1 MIELKKMEKT
11 SKTTATENNF
21 QRELFK
27 VNSEIT
33 KVMLRRSVFLPLI
46 YFKLIFYF
54 FPVYLLLALN
64 RFFLRDLGWDFF

>member
-1 MIELKKMEKT
+1 MIELKKNGKT

-33 KVMLRRSVFLPLI
+33 KVTLRRSVLCSSYLFQANFLLFSSVFTLSPQ
-46 YFKLIFYF
+46 
-54 FPVYLLLALN
+54 
-64 RFFLRDLGWDFF
+64 